1 MKRGDRVVVLPGEK
15 IPVDGVVVAG
25 ESSVEEALM
34 TGEPLPVPKEAGSA
48 VTGGTVNWGGVLT
61 VQAVPTPG
69 TRICAKPYSMFHGIH
84 C

>member
-1 MKRGDRVVVLPGEK
+1 MRRGDVFCTSTVPPPAKTPAPLYPTSLLPE
-15 IPVDGVVVAG
+15 I
-25 ESSVEEALM
+25 M

>member
-48 VTGGTVNWGGVLT
+48 VTGGTVAILGS
-61 VQAVPTPG
+61 
-69 TRICAKPYSMFHGIH
+69 AKQLFLDEAQLNVAIM
-84 C
+84 